1 LLRAASDAQSLYGEL
16 MEHIRKAVERAKG
29 PLTPDGQFPDLGT
42 ERIAAGPRRPI
53 PASTREAALN
63 AAHLESKR
71 IIAHDITDPRSRSFD
86 MLRTQV
92 LQSMDLKSW
101 QFVGATSATEGCGK
115 SVVSINLA
123 FSIARQPD
131 RSVLLVDLDLQ
142 KPQVASNLGLSCDQG
157 ILSVLQ
163 GRTALQNSVIQTRM
177 KNQEI
182 LVLPC
187 EAPTLNSSE
196 WIASR
201 PMRAL
206 LQDIKR
212 DFAGWTVVFDLP
224 PLLSSDDVISILP
237 QLDCVLFIVGA
248 GRTTLEE
255 IKECNKHLESAEVV
269 RVVLNKAEDATATYY
284 SYQRFDPKLQPERK
298 RPGRTGKPNAFSRLL
313 KRLSQV

>member
-1 LLRAASDAQSLYGEL
+1 
-16 MEHIRKAVERAKG
+16 
-29 PLTPDGQFPDLGT
+29 
-42 ERIAAGPRRPI
+42 
-53 PASTREAALN
+53 
-63 AAHLESKR
+63 
-71 IIAHDITDPRSRSFD
+71 

-101 QFVGATSATEGCGK
+101 QFLGATSATEGCGK

-123 FSIARQPD
+123 FSIARQPE
-131 RSVLLVDLDLQ
+131 RPVLMVDLDLR
-142 KPQVASNLGLSCDQG
+142 KPQIASNLGLSCDRG

-163 GRTALQNSVIQTRM
+163 GRTALQNSLVQTRIR
-177 KNQEI
+177 NQEI

-187 EAPTLNSSE
+187 ETPMLNSSE

-255 IKECNKHLESAEVV
+255 IKECNRHLESAEVV
-269 RVVLNKAEDATATYY
+269 RVVLNKAEDATAGYY
-284 SYQRFDPKLQPERK
+284 SYPRLDPPPRQRRKGPAAAGQPKAL
-298 RPGRTGKPNAFSRLL
+298 SRLL
-313 KRLSQV
+313 KRLSQI